1 MAAMT
6 DLRVTGLRGTRVRAV
21 LAARAILVRSVKRFV
36 RLGPVLA
43 LGVAV
48 TLGTGMLQGQSAD
61 RAKTLGNKIMCNCG
75 CGDVAG
81 QCSHPGAAFTGPCD
95 VAKKELAELNTG
107 LSAGKSDGAILQG
120 FVDEYGEKTLAEPPA
135 RGFNILAWMIPGIA
149 FALGLAVVVGF
160 IRYWR
165 HRPVAAGPARPA
177 LSPEMLARAHSEID
191 RQTSD

>member
-1 MAAMT
+1 MAKDKLTRMAVGIGGAMGKADKVAKET
-6 DLRVTGLRGTRVRAV
+6 
-21 LAARAILVRSVKRFV
+21 ARKVEK
-36 RLGPVLA
+36 
-43 LGVAV
+43 
-48 TLGTGMLQGQSAD
+48 
-61 RAKTLGNKIMCNCG
+61 
-75 CGDVAG
+75 AG
-81 QCSHPGAAFTGPCD
+81 K

-165 HRPVAAGPARPA
+165 HRPVADDNARPA

>member
-6 DLRVTGLRGTRVRAV
+6 DLRVRDLRALLVGV
-21 LAARAILVRSVKRFV
+21 LGRLARLA
-36 RLGPVLA
+36 PVLA

-61 RAKTLGNKIMCNCG
+61 RAKTLGNKLMCNCG

-81 QCSHPGAAFTGPCD
+81 QCSHPGAPFTGPCD
-95 VAKKELAELNTG
+95 VAKKELAELNTH
-107 LSAGKSDGAILQG
+107 LSTGESDGAILQD
-120 FVDEYGEKTLAEPPA
+120 FVNEYGEKILAEPPA
-135 RGFNILAWMIPGIA
+135 RGFNMLAWMIPGIA

-165 HRPVAAGPARPA
+165 RRPVVAASSSGPKISA
-177 LSPEMLARAHSEID
+177 EMLARVHREID